1 MKTSVIWYDKIMKK
15 LLKTI
20 PKRQWLIIINCLL
33 IIAQVSLLW
42 LFTQHKTNIVNQKI
56 GGDIE
61 IASLNKLSTTDQ
73 TIIDSYL
80 LNELSS
86 TRITVPSSIRYYGNN
101 QHPATIIGIDS
112 NYPLYGDILALTK
125 LGTIEP
131 IQSILANNKNGV
143 IISQN
148 LNDQTGIY
156 FDTIIKTGVFEGPV
170 IGIVVKNDTEPL
182 PLNPTTP
189 YLYITKN
196 AIKKS
201 HIYPDN
207 YHYISHLYKLNSKNK
222 TKIINQLK
230 NELNIPSN
238 NSTIQQIGP
247 SNSIAINTTIHYPL
261 KDWHQNLQLLL
272 ILFLISSITMYWINR
287 TTIHKKTSIIIIFSY
302 YLCRWIKYKHSILQ
316 ISISVIIFFKHKK
329 T

>member
-1 MKTSVIWYDKIMKK
+1 LKTSVICYDKIMKK
-15 LLKTI
+15 QLKAI
-20 PKRQWLIIINCLL
+20 PKQQWLIIANCLL

-42 LFTQHKTNIVNQKI
+42 LFIQHKTNIVNQKI

-73 TIIDSYL
+73 AIIDSYL
-80 LNELSS
+80 LNEVST
-86 TRITVPSSIRYYGNN
+86 TRITVPSSIRYYGNT

-112 NYPLYGDILALTK
+112 AYPLYGDILALTK
-125 LGTIEP
+125 SGTIEH

-156 FDTIIKTGVFEGPV
+156 FDTKIKIGVFEGPV
-170 IGIVVKNDTEPL
+170 VGIIVKNDTEPL

-189 YLYITKN
+189 YLYISNKS
-196 AIKKS
+196 IKKS
-201 HIYPDN
+201 YIYPDN

-222 TKIINQLK
+222 TKIANPLINK
-230 NELNIPSN
+230 LNIPTN

-247 SNSIAINTTIHYPL
+247 SNSIAINTTI
-261 KDWHQNLQLLL
+261 D
-272 ILFLISSITMYWINR
+272 
-287 TTIHKKTSIIIIFSY
+287 
-302 YLCRWIKYKHSILQ
+302 
-316 ISISVIIFFKHKK
+316 
-329 T
+329 